1 MSVLRFT
8 HIGICVADLDRS
20 IRFYRDLLGFNLRSE
35 LRIGGEPTST
45 LLRLPDVDLHAVYLE
60 RDGMRIELLYYQSP
74 QAVGAGK
81 ARSMRERGLTHLSL
95 RVDNLADLLGELGA
109 AGVEILDDSRIDFP
123 EFQTGAVFVCDP
135 DGTLIELVQSPGDVE
150 APPGA

>member
-1 MSVLRFT
+1 MSILRFT

-20 IRFYRDLLGFNLRSE
+20 ICFYRDVLGFQFRSE

-45 LLRLPDVDLHAVYLE
+45 LLRLPDVDLQAVYLE
-60 RDGMRIELLYYQSP
+60 RDGMRIELLYYHTP
-74 QAVGAGK
+74 AAVGAGK
-81 ARSMRERGLTHLSL
+81 PQSMHERGLTHLSL
-95 RVDNLADLLGELGA
+95 RVDNLADLLRTMHA
-109 AGVEILDDSRIDFP
+109 AGVEVLADSRIDLP
-123 EFQTGAVFVCDP
+123 EFQAGAVFICDP

>member
-1 MSVLRFT
+1 MSILRFT

-20 IRFYRDLLGFNLRSE
+20 ICSYRDVLGFQFRSE

-45 LLRLPDVDLHAVYLE
+45 LLRLPDVDLQAVYLE
-60 RDGMRIELLYYQSP
+60 RDGMRIELLYYHTP
-74 QAVGAGK
+74 AAVGAGK
-81 ARSMRERGLTHLSL
+81 PQSMHERGLTHLSL
-95 RVDNLADLLGELGA
+95 RVDNLADLLRTMHA
-109 AGVEILDDSRIDFP
+109 AGVEVLADSRIDLP
-123 EFQTGAVFVCDP
+123 EFQAGAVFICDP